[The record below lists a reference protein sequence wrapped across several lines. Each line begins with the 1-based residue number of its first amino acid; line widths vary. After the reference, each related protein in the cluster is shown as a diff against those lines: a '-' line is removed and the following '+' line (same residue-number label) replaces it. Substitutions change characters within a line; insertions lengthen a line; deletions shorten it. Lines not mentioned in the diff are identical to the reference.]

1 MGTEPTT
8 AAQIMI
14 TIIPITGI
22 VIGGIIIF
30 FFLLWRHRQRMELI
44 RRGLEPGDT
53 FDLRSFSLLAGL
65 VAGAVGFVLTI
76 FILFKDG
83 ASYSLLGGLIPLS
96 VGMSLIAYFM
106 LQQNERNR

>member
-1 MGTEPTT
+1 MGTEPST
-8 AAQIMI
+8 AAQVMI

-22 VIGGIIIF
+22 FIGGVIVF
-30 FFLLWRHRQRMELI
+30 FFLLWRHKQRMELI
-44 RRGLEPGDT
+44 RSGKEPRDT

>member
-1 MGTEPTT
+1 MENVPST
-8 AAQIMI
+8 AAQVMI

-22 VIGGIIIF
+22 VIGGVIIF
-30 FFLLWRHRQRMELI
+30 FFLLWRHKQRMELI
-44 RRGLEPGDT
+44 RSGKELNDE

-65 VAGAVGFVLTI
+65 IAGAVGFVLTI

-83 ASYSLLGGLIPLS
+83 AGYSLLGGLIPLS

-106 LQQNERNR
+106 LQPNGRNR